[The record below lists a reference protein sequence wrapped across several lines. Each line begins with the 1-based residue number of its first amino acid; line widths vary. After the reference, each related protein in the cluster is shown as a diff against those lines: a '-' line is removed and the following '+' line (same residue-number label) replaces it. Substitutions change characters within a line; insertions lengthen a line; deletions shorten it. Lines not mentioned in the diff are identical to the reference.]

1 MVTLLTS
8 LWLLHYMGTDP
19 QRDQPQVSFE
29 EINHSRNRVTLA
41 FQTKIGSS
49 TLQKATTALKQ
60 ENVQILKMPSHLPP
74 GLSTAVL
81 AFDHTRD
88 FLMFKES
95 LRISHVYVFWYF
107 MFPFF
112 ILLNLKFCESV
123 SRIIRKARIL
133 CTWRWE

>member
-1 MVTLLTS
+1 MLTS
-8 LWLLHYMGTDP
+8 LWLLYYMGTHP

-29 EINHSRNRVTLA
+29 ERNHSRNRVTLA
-41 FQTKIGSS
+41 FQTKTGSS
-49 TLQKATTALKQ
+49 TLQKATTALEQ
-60 ENVQILKMPSHLPP
+60 ENVQILKTPDHLPP

-81 AFDHTRD
+81 TFGHTRD

-95 LRISHVYVFWYF
+95 LRISHVYLFWHF

-112 ILLNLKFCESV
+112 ILLNLEFCESV

>member
-1 MVTLLTS
+1 MLVS

-29 EINHSRNRVTLA
+29 EIHHSRNRVTLA
-41 FQTKIGSS
+41 FQTKVGSS

-60 ENVQILKMPSHLPP
+60 ENVQILKVPNHLLP

-81 AFDHTRD
+81 TLDHARG
-88 FLMFKES
+88 FLMFKKS
-95 LRISHVYVFWYF
+95 LRISHVYLFWYF

-112 ILLNLKFCESV
+112 ILLNLEFCESV
-123 SRIIRKARIL
+123 SRIIIKARIL
-133 CTWRWE
+133 CTWRSE